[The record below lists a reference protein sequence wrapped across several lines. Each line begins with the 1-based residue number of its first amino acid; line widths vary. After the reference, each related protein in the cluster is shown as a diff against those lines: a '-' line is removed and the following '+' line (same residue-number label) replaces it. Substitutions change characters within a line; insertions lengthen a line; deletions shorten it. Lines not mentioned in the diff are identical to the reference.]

1 MAQPN
6 SRSSII
12 EYAYRQLGAP
22 VVEINVDY
30 EQANDRLDD
39 ALQFFAERHF
49 DGVERAFFSYQLTET
64 DVTNKYINT
73 DSFGPIVGASGG
85 DPNGYDILSIIRVFP
100 FGSLNTNELF
110 DIRYQLALNDVYGIN
125 TNLGFINSSPIANYD
140 LTKRYVR
147 MIEMMFDPERTI
159 RFNKVTNKLYI
170 ETDWTAMRAGTFIA
184 VEAYVNLDPDTYP
197 EIYNDRMLKKYF
209 TALVKKQWG
218 ANLSKFDGVSLPGG
232 INLRGGQ
239 IFAEAVQEI
248 AMLEDQIVSSYEL
261 PPDMM
266 TG

>member
-6 SRSSII
+6 SRDSII
-12 EYAYRQLGAP
+12 QYAYRQLGAP
-22 VVEINVDY
+22 VIEINVDY

-49 DGVERAFFSYQLTET
+49 DGVERAYFSYQIT
-64 DVTNKYINT
+64 DTDIQNKYINT
-73 DSFGPIVGASGG
+73 NSFGPIVGASGG

-100 FGSLNTNELF
+100 FGSLNANELF
-110 DIRYQLALNDVYGIN
+110 DVRYQMALNDVYGIN
-125 TNLGFINSSPIANYD
+125 TNLGFVNSAPIANFD
-140 LTKRYVR
+140 ITKRYIR

-170 ETDWTAMRAGTFIA
+170 ETDWSTLKAGTFLAI
-184 VEAYVNLDPDTYP
+184 EGYVNLDPDTYP
-197 EIYNDRMLKKYF
+197 EIYNDRMLKKYY
-209 TALVKKQWG
+209 TALIKKQWG

-232 INLRGGQ
+232 VALRGGQ
-239 IFAEAVQEI
+239 ILAEAVQEI
-248 AMLEDQIVSSYEL
+248 AILEDQIISAYEL

>member
-6 SRSSII
+6 SRDSII
-12 EYAYRQLGAP
+12 QYAYRQLGAP
-22 VVEINVDY
+22 VIEINVDY

-49 DGVERAFFSYQLTET
+49 DGVERAYFSYQVT
-64 DVTNKYINT
+64 DTDIQNKYINT
-73 DSFGPIVGASGG
+73 NSFGPIVGASGS

-100 FGSLNTNELF
+100 FGSLNANELF
-110 DIRYQLALNDVYGIN
+110 DVRYQMALNDVYGVN
-125 TNLGFINSSPIANYD
+125 TNLGFVNSAPIANFD
-140 LTKRYVR
+140 ITKRYIR

-170 ETDWTAMRAGTFIA
+170 ETDWSTLKAGTFLAI
-184 VEAYVNLDPDTYP
+184 EGYVNLDPDTYP

-209 TALVKKQWG
+209 TALIKKQWG
-218 ANLSKFDGVSLPGG
+218 ANLSKFDGVALPGG
-232 INLRGGQ
+232 VALRGGQ
-239 IFAEAVQEI
+239 ILTEAVQEI
-248 AMLEDQIVSSYEL
+248 SILEYQIISAYEL

>member
-49 DGVERAFFSYQLTET
+49 DGVERAFFSYQLTES
-64 DVTNKYINT
+64 DITNKYINT

-85 DPNGYDILSIIRVFP
+85 NPNGYDILSIIRVFP

-147 MIEMMFDPERTI
+147 LIEMMFDPERTI

-170 ETDWTAMRAGTFIA
+170 ETDWTALRSGTFIA

-209 TALVKKQWG
+209 TALIKRQWG
-218 ANLSKFDGVSLPGG
+218 ANLSKFDGVALPGG

-248 AMLEDQIVSSYEL
+248 ALLEDQIVSSYEL

>member
-266 TG
+266 TC

>member
-6 SRSSII
+6 SRESLIQ
-12 EYAYRQLGAP
+12 YAYRQLGAP

-39 ALQFFAERHF
+39 AWQFFAERHF
-49 DGVERAFFSYQLTET
+49 DGVERAYFSYVLTNADIE
-64 DVTNKYINT
+64 NKYINT
-73 DSFGPIVGASGG
+73 DTLGPIVGSSGAN
-85 DPNGYDILSIIRVFP
+85 PNGYDILSIIRVFP
-100 FGSLNTNELF
+100 FGSLNANELF
-110 DIRYQLALNDVYGIN
+110 DVRYQMALNDVYGVN
-125 TNLGFINSSPIANYD
+125 TNLGFVNSTPIANYD
-140 LTKRYVR
+140 ITKRYIR
-147 MIEMMFDPERTI
+147 LIEMMFDPERTI

-170 ETDWTAMRAGTFIA
+170 ETDWSSLKAGTYLSI
-184 VEAYVNLDPDTYP
+184 EAYVNLNPDLYP

-218 ANLSKFDGVSLPGG
+218 ANLSKFDGVALPGG
-232 INLRGGQ
+232 VALRGGQ
-239 IFAEAVQEI
+239 IFAEAVQEVAI
-248 AMLEDQIVSSYEL
+248 LEDQIVASYEL